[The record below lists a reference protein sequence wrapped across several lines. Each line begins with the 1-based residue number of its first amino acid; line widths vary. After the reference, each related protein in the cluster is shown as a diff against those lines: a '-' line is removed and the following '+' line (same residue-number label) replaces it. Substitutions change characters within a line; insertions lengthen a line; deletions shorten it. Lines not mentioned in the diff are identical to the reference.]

1 MKIHNKWAKVLIE
14 AFKSGRDLVEEN
26 QAWRMELR
34 EGMLILN
41 RKRKGNEG
49 GFYLTVAEVS
59 DITVAEIEGLWYLCI
74 DSNDGSSYR
83 VEIRWQD
90 TAAELME
97 DEFTYSM

>member
-1 MKIHNKWAKVLIE
+1 
-14 AFKSGRDLVEEN
+14 
-26 QAWRMELR
+26 
-34 EGMLILN
+34 
-41 RKRKGNEG
+41 
-49 GFYLTVAEVS
+49 VAEVS